1 MTPGHLTITDRLLLG
16 ERVAVIGPNLTTS
29 RQVVTDTAQEL
40 KHLGHHAH
48 HSISKVSLDN
58 GGTLE
63 ATTPTGIR
71 GRTLDHVVILG
82 AVDDHDVLPA
92 VIPGGTISR
101 R

>member
-16 ERVAVIGPNLTTS
+16 EKVAVIGPNLTTS

-48 HSISKVSLDN
+48 HSISKVSIDN

-63 ATTPTGIR
+63 AVTPMGIR
-71 GRTLDHVVILG
+71 GRTLDHVVVLG
-82 AVDDHDVLPA
+82 CVDDHDVTPA
-92 VIPGGTISR
+92 LTPGGTISR